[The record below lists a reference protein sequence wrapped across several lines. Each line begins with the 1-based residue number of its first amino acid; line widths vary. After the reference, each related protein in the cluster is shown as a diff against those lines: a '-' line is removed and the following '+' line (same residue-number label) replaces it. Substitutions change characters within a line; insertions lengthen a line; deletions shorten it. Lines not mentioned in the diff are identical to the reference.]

1 MYYCKIYGVICAMVD
16 HEDGSCAALRGYC
29 PYEREDD

>member
-1 MYYCKIYGVICAMVD
+1 MLYCKAYGVMCQLVD
-16 HEDGSCAALRGYC
+16 PEDGSCAALRGCC